1 MTKSDFLEL
10 LNHPQQ
16 ADEDSIRA
24 VEQLLEQHP
33 YFQQAR
39 MVLLRHGL
47 GDGAERPQ
55 EMLSLTAAH
64 APDRS
69 ELFRLLGKESRTVP
83 LFRDSGNAAAAET
96 PITENPALPV
106 EEASPEIE
114 WTFLPAEPPSEEE
127 EEEILSSEAEPYSA
141 QPEPS
146 DLSETTESPAPPI
159 SSAVQEKHGY
169 MAEWLAG
176 FEPPRLNASPV
187 PPLRAPREKSVPRH
201 SKIDLALRETPLP
214 EESAPAPLRSRPL
227 PLPEED
233 AFTLPPIIGN
243 SPSPEPS
250 EDAEE
255 LARIHRLAAQS
266 ISENEGIA
274 SETLAKILVLQG
286 KLDKAVQMYEKL
298 RLLFPEKSSYFAAQ
312 IEKIRQAFPQGP
324 PN

>member
-1 MTKSDFLEL
+1 MTKADFLEL
-10 LNHPQQ
+10 LNRPQQ
-16 ADEDSIRA
+16 ADAGSIEA

-47 GDGAERPQ
+47 GDGAERSQ
-55 EMLSLTAAH
+55 EMLSLTATH

-69 ELFRLLGKESRTVP
+69 ALFHLLGQETRTVP
-83 LFRDSGNAAAAET
+83 LFSGNGSMAPVEPPTDET
-96 PITENPALPV
+96 PIFPV
-106 EEASPEIE
+106 EEAPVEFE
-114 WTFLPAEPPSEEE
+114 WSVLPAEPAAEPASEEE
-127 EEEILSSEAEPYSA
+127 AVVAASEP
-141 QPEPS
+141 QVPEPAVVP
-146 DLSETTESPAPPI
+146 EAVEPAVVV

-169 MAEWLAG
+169 IAEWLAG
-176 FEPPRLNASPV
+176 FEPPRLDASPA
-187 PPLRAPREKSVPRH
+187 PPLRAPREKSAPRH

-214 EESAPAPLRSRPL
+214 EESDAAPSRLRPAPLPQ
-227 PLPEED
+227 EED
-233 AFTLPPIIGN
+233 VFTLPPITAGG
-243 SPSPEPS
+243 PSPDS
-250 EDAEE
+250 SDDAEE